1 MSDIR
6 RVESDT
12 KRAETGMSEMVV
24 LETRD
29 MLETLMKREH
39 RGPSDTW
46 TAARDRTA
54 TRIGIEPAQAR
65 RVWQRWQDMK
75 DVPGSVYRAVRNAY
89 EAQCE
94 HNEKMAALHRQ
105 RREELAHGGEAD
117 ALGGEAALGM
127 AALPARPSEAA
138 AKAVSRTG

>member
-12 KRAETGMSEMVV
+12 KRAEPIMSETVV
-24 LETRD
+24 LEARD

-65 RVWQRWQDMK
+65 RLWQRWQDMK

-94 HNEKMAALHRQ
+94 HNETMAALHRQ
-105 RREELAHGGEAD
+105 RREALAHGEDYQIRARPVQ
-117 ALGGEAALGM
+117 GM
-127 AALPARPSEAA
+127 APVSAGAAETPSRAL
-138 AKAVSRTG
+138 SRAG

>member
-1 MSDIR
+1 MSDTR
-6 RVESDT
+6 RVEFDT
-12 KRAETGMSEMVV
+12 KRAEPAMSQVV
-24 LETRD
+24 VVETRD

-54 TRIGIEPAQAR
+54 MKIGIEPAQAR

-75 DVPGSVYRAVRNAY
+75 DVPGSVYRAIRNAY
-89 EAQCE
+89 DAQCE

-105 RREELAHGGEAD
+105 RREELAHGGEDHSLMAQPNV
-117 ALGGEAALGM
+117 GM
-127 AALPARPSEAA
+127 APVPARASETAA
-138 AKAVSRTG
+138 QAVSRAG